1 MTKTIC
7 VQEYVVHCKSFFL
20 KKILFMFSDPHIKVA
35 GMKEAV
41 AAAKDKIL
49 TVLDTK
55 VCMIDVLASVKY
67 VLNIGVVYDLISQ
80 NAYV

>member
-1 MTKTIC
+1 MVLLK
-7 VQEYVVHCKSFFL
+7 VSKELKVVLLLFFSI
-20 KKILFMFSDPHIKVA
+20 ILVIFFYISDPHIKVA

-55 VCMIDVLASVKY
+55 VCFYIFV
-67 VLNIGVVYDLISQ
+67 NI
-80 NAYV
+80 